1 MELSGCNVKK
11 FLIFSQKK
19 ACLIFR
25 ETEKELFYI
34 SGNFLHFKKL
44 LSELKKKKETPTLEK
59 FLIFWEIQLSS
70 HKSKKLLI
78 F

>member
-1 MELSGCNVKK
+1 MELSDCNVKK

-19 ACLIFR
+19 ACVIFR
-25 ETEKELFYI
+25 ETEKKLFYI

-44 LSELKKKKETPTLEK
+44 LSKLKKKKKKPTLEK
-59 FLIFWEIQLSS
+59 FLIFWKMQLSS
-70 HKSKKLLI
+70 HKFKKLLI